1 MQNHTFIRMLSIAFL
16 TMLLP
21 AAGQAA
27 SLVETIRQAMERH
40 PDLALVEARKKV
52 EAGYRDLANS
62 VFSGDPSLEGSA
74 TGDTIG
80 TDNGYEEY
88 VVGVS
93 VPIWLPGQRS
103 AKESIA
109 DNLGL
114 QADSEKQRLA
124 WEVTGE
130 VLERAWSLR
139 IAETDLKQSMK
150 QWAAAR
156 ALVQDIRHRY
166 EVGELS
172 RNDLLLAQQDLIDA
186 ESTYQ
191 DAVNSLQNAR
201 LGWRNYTGSDELP
214 EDLES
219 YSRKTANTDIVQHP
233 RIAAALSRTRT
244 ARARAADTR
253 AQRRAAPVISLFTKR
268 DRGDRDVEYTDS
280 VGVGFSLPLGTRAH
294 AAPAIAEAESELTT
308 AQAETDILKRQLEL
322 SIAEAGQELARA
334 DRQLQLARQKE
345 EYSRSRMKLAQRAF
359 ELGEMDLYQ
368 LLLARRQSN
377 EATRNLKLRRLEKE
391 RAAAR
396 RIHISGVTP
405 Q

>member
-1 MQNHTFIRMLSIAFL
+1 
-16 TMLLP
+16 MLLP

-27 SLVETIRQAMERH
+27 SFVETVRQSVERH
-40 PDLALVEARKKV
+40 PGLALIDARKKV
-52 EAGYRDLANS
+52 EAGYRDLAGS

-74 TGDTIG
+74 SGDTLG

-93 VPIWLPGQRS
+93 VAMWLPGQRS

-114 QADSEKQRLA
+114 QADAEKRRLA

-156 ALVQDIRHRY
+156 ALVQDIQHRY

-191 DAVNSLQNAR
+191 NAVNSMQNAR
-201 LGWRNYTGSDELP
+201 LSWRNYTGLDKLP

-219 YSRKTANTDIVQHP
+219 YSGQNPDPDITRHP
-233 RIAAALSRTRT
+233 QIAAALSRART
-244 ARARAADTR
+244 AQARASDTR
-253 AQRRAAPVISLFTKR
+253 GQRRAAPVISLYTKR
-268 DRGDRDVEYTDS
+268 DRGDREVEYTDS
-280 VGVGFSLPLGTRAH
+280 IGIGFSLPLGTRAH
-294 AAPAIAEAESELTT
+294 AAPAIAEAESELTA
-308 AQAETDILKRQLEL
+308 AQAETGILKRQLEL

-334 DRQLQLARQKE
+334 NRQLELARQKE
-345 EYSRSRMKLAQRAF
+345 EFSRSRMKLAQRAF

-396 RIHISGVTP
+396 QTHISGVIP